1 MSSFAEVEA
10 AEARMNAANDELLNY
25 IEKHNTIDGDHH
37 RGTDRSSEEGAGRV
51 FEGDLRGEGIGG
63 VSESHSPPSL
73 ALQISISRG
82 CTPLTG

>member
-1 MSSFAEVEA
+1 MSSFDEVEA

-25 IEKHNTIDGDHH
+25 MEKHNTIDRDHH
-37 RGTDRSSEEGAGRV
+37 RGTDRSSEEGADRV
-51 FEGDLRGEGIGG
+51 FEGDLRVGGIGA

-73 ALQISISRG
+73 ALQISRG